1 MLLTAGVFVAMAFA
15 NSPLLIR
22 RWIRLQAQPTPRCMV
37 SYRVV
42 RLCAITSYATTITPI
57 IVALLLFLVVLVLVA
72 VNACRGGVP
81 DAEDTRLVL
90 VMSSPVACCLFV
102 VELLHVLCRYKVV
115 DDLEGVVQELS
126 DLAFYVIIAVVPV
139 LCFVIVPSLRLTRHQ
154 GTVSAATPPAAANE
168 TIGLSAVDGNEANA
182 AQ

>member
-1 MLLTAGVFVAMAFA
+1 MLLTAGIFVAMAFA

-37 SYRVV
+37 SYHVV
-42 RLCAITSYATTITPI
+42 RLCAITSYGTTITPI
-57 IVALLLFLVVLVLVA
+57 IVALLLFLAVLVLVGI
-72 VNACRGGVP
+72 NACRGGVP
-81 DAEDTRLVL
+81 DADDTKLVL
-90 VMSSPVACCLFV
+90 VMSSPAACCLFV

-126 DLAFYVIIAVVPV
+126 DLVLYAIVAVVPA
-139 LCFVIVPSLRLTRHQ
+139 LCFVIVPSLRLTRNQ
-154 GTVSAATPPAAANE
+154 ATVSTATAPAAANE
-168 TIGLSAVDGNEANA
+168 AIALSAVDANEANA